1 MRISRLLYTI
11 TVILALHSCADNTE
25 TPAYTVGEADNAI
38 TLSAGVS
45 TNDNGV
51 QTRATSQKYTPFSA
65 QTQLR
70 LRVDGKWTNNNPSGI
85 SKTTT
90 AKTSP
95 SASADSDNDN
105 TNDTHTVDFTSAE
118 RLYWDDYGTADPGNQ
133 VGREE
138 GLTIY
143 GVAVEGS
150 TSAPEVSDW
159 NSLSWKLP
167 EDQNTNDWKN
177 YDLITSNN
185 IKGEENTLKF
195 DDVKNNNSPKNLL
208 IFTHAMSK
216 ITVNLKADEGF
227 PGYTESPSNPHF
239 EKDPDVTLLDHY
251 LSGNVDIINGTT
263 SVITTDSKKSSVLKK
278 EDTASS
284 GYTAT
289 YCGMMMPGNKYGN
302 NENIIKINADGNIYY
317 VTAKEINN
325 ANTAS
330 EDVFERGKNYI
341 INVTVK
347 KTEVKVTATVTEWE
361 TVNSAEV
368 SPVIN
373 ITTNFG
379 SNGTGAAFESFSF
392 YRSLNLNSGYSE
404 GNSANENNYFA
415 NEAIAKKPSS
425 GNQWV
430 FYDGTKDIKLYWPN
444 HNTHYQFR
452 GVIPCTSTQTNNTTT
467 YPHVNAVSGTDNT
480 QKIDIKNVTFN
491 NSSTTT
497 NYESLLMIGR
507 PEVSGTCGNTEQGHR
522 QTDLYEGGICATEG
536 TINLNFKYVMSQV
549 EVVLTTSSSDSKDH
563 VNLNENTTLEI
574 EKIYTNGYVKL
585 GDREVITTGDISNQQ
600 LTLTSSTDNGQ
611 VTLNTVYAII
621 PQNLTYVAAGVNGPI
636 NVRFKITVRNSDNTT
651 DVYYADIPSIKKNDG
666 ELITPNSKWES
677 GYHYVYN
684 LKLTKTKINVSA
696 TLSDWTTV
704 SSSENVWM

>member
-25 TPAYTVGEADNAI
+25 TPAYTVGETDNAI

-105 TNDTHTVDFTSAE
+105 TNDTHTVEFTSAE

-133 VGREE
+133 AGRAE

-167 EDQNTNDWKN
+167 EDQNTNNWKN

-185 IKGEENTLKF
+185 IRGTGNTLKF
-195 DDVKNNNSPKNLL
+195 DDVKNNNSPNNLL

-227 PGYTESPSNPHF
+227 PGYTEIPSNPHF
-239 EKDPDVTLLDHY
+239 EKDPVVTLLDHY

-278 EDTASS
+278 EGTASS

-302 NENIIKINADGNIYY
+302 SENIIKINADGNIYY
-317 VTAKEINN
+317 VTAKEINI

-330 EDVFERGKNYI
+330 EDIFERGKNYI

-347 KTEVKVTATVTEWE
+347 KTEIKVTATVTEWE

-379 SNGTGAAFESFSF
+379 SNGTGATFENFSF
-392 YRSLNLNSGYSE
+392 YRSLNLNYGYSE

-430 FYDGTKDIKLYWPN
+430 FYDGTKDINLYWPN

-452 GVIPCTSTQTNNTTT
+452 GVIPCTSTNTNDTSTS
-467 YPHVNAVSGTDNT
+467 PHVNAVSETDNT
-480 QKIDIKNVTFN
+480 QKIDIKNVPFN
-491 NSSTTT
+491 NSASN

-507 PEVSGTCGNTEQGHR
+507 PEVSGTCGNTEQGHK
-522 QTDLYEGGICATEG
+522 QTDLSEGGICATEG

-611 VTLNTVYAII
+611 VTLKTVYAII

-636 NVRFKITVRNSDNTT
+636 NVRFKITVKNSDNTT

>member
-11 TVILALHSCADNTE
+11 TTIVALHSCADNTE
-25 TPAYTVGEADNAI
+25 TPAYTVGETDNAI

-105 TNDTHTVDFTSAE
+105 TNDTHTVEFTSAE

-133 VGREE
+133 AGRAE

-167 EDQNTNDWKN
+167 EDQNTDDWKN
-177 YDLITSNN
+177 HDLITSNN
-185 IKGEENTLKF
+185 IRGTGNTLKF
-195 DDVKNNNSPKNLL
+195 DDVKNNKSPKNLL

-278 EDTASS
+278 EGTASS

-289 YCGMMMPGNKYGN
+289 YCGMMIPGNKYGN

-325 ANTAS
+325 ANIAS
-330 EDVFERGKNYI
+330 EAVFERGKNYI

-347 KTEVKVTATVTEWE
+347 KTEVKVTATVTNWV

-379 SNGTGAAFESFSF
+379 DNGTAASADGFSF
-392 YRSLNLNSGYSE
+392 YRSINLYDGYSE
-404 GNSANENNYFA
+404 GNTANTDKYFA
-415 NEAIAKKPSS
+415 NEAIAKKPTS
-425 GNQWV
+425 GDQWV
-430 FYDGTKDIKLYWPN
+430 FNDGTNDIQLYWPN

-452 GVIPCTSTQTNNTTT
+452 GVIPCTSTSDSDTDTK
-467 YPHVNAVSGTDNT
+467 PHVSAVSETDKT
-480 QKIDIKNVTFN
+480 QKIDIENVMFD
-491 NSSTTT
+491 NSSSST

-507 PEVSGTCGNTEQGHR
+507 PEVSGYCGNTEEGHTK
-522 QTDLYEGGICATEG
+522 TDLSTGGICATEG
-536 TINLNFKYVMSQV
+536 KINLNFKYVMSQI
-549 EVVLTTSSSDSKDH
+549 EVNLTTSSTGSNDC
-563 VNLNENTTLEI
+563 VNLDDNTTLEI
-574 EKIYTNGYVKL
+574 EKIYSNGYVKL
-585 GDREVITTGDISNQQ
+585 GDRTVTTTGTAANQKLQ
-600 LTLTSSTDNGQ
+600 LTSSSDNGQ
-611 VTLNTVYAII
+611 VTLKTTYAII
-621 PQNLTYVAAGVNGPI
+621 PQDLTYVAKGVEGLI
-636 NVRFKITVRNSDNTT
+636 NVRFKITVKNSDNTT
-651 DVYYADIPSIKKNDG
+651 DVYYADIPTIKKSDG
-666 ELITPNSKWES
+666 EKITPNDKWES
-677 GYHYVYN
+677 GVHYVYN
-684 LKLTKTKINVSA
+684 LKLTKTQIKVSA
-696 TLSDWTTV
+696 TLSDWTKV
-704 SSSENVWM
+704 SSLEDVWM

>member
-11 TVILALHSCADNTE
+11 TTIVALHSCTDNID
-25 TPAYTVGEADNAI
+25 TPAYSVGEADNAI
-38 TLSAGVS
+38 TLSAGVI
-45 TNDNGV
+45 TNVSGV
-51 QTRATSQKYTPFSA
+51 QTRATEKYSPFSA

-70 LRVDGKWTNNNPSGI
+70 LRVDGRWTNNNPLSVT
-85 SKTTT
+85 KTTT
-90 AKTSP
+90 ATTASSATS
-95 SASADSDNDN
+95 DSDNDN
-105 TNDTHTVDFTSAE
+105 TNDTHNIEFNTSE
-118 RLYWDDYGTADPGNQ
+118 KLYWDDFGTADPGNQ
-133 VGREE
+133 AGRAE

-289 YCGMMMPGNKYGN
+289 YCGMMMPGNKYRN

-600 LTLTSSTDNGQ
+600 LTLTSSTDNAQ

>member
-159 NSLSWKLP
+159 SSLSWKLP
-167 EDQNTNDWKN
+167 EDQNTDDWKN
-177 YDLITSNN
+177 HDLITSNN
-185 IKGEENTLKF
+185 IRGTGNTLKF
-195 DDVKNNNSPKNLL
+195 DDVKNNKSPKNLL